1 MPASRLLRFVFW
13 LILLVMLVL
22 VGISL
27 LTDPTPTGDAAL
39 NATQVEQTV
48 QAAVDQRLTAVA
60 AQATPTAFPDI
71 EATVQFRL
79 TVTPT
84 PAPEVSPVEEVTGG
98 IWSFLRSIWNLFAFG
113 GIWLQICC
121 CLLLP
126 GAVLL
131 LFINDTRPRR

>member
-1 MPASRLLRFVFW
+1 MFASRLFRFLFW
-13 LILLVMLVL
+13 LILLAMLVL

-27 LTDPTPTGDAAL
+27 LTDATPADDAAVS
-39 NATQVEQTV
+39 ATQVEQTI

-60 AQATPTAFPDI
+60 AQSSATPFPDI

-79 TVTPT
+79 TATPT
-84 PAPEVSPVEEVTGG
+84 PVPEIGAVESITGG

-121 CLLLP
+121 CLLIP
-126 GAVLL
+126 GSILL